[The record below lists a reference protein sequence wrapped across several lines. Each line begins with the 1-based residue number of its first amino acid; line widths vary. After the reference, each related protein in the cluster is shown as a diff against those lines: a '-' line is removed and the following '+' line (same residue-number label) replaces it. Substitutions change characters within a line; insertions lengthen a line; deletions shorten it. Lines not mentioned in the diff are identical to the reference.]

1 MRRVKSI
8 SSVGAFVAL
17 ALACLFAALPVDGYS
32 TSASARTNQ
41 KSQIALA
48 QNELLPP
55 SSYPNAFKP
64 QGRNSRHPGQSF
76 FFGASGSFLSLLT
89 GCIGIPQKNVD
100 ASPTEAAGEEYD
112 LAQSQQQLT
121 VNDNVEVFPKAI
133 DAVTDVEAAA
143 NPKTPRCVM
152 QLAIPGV
159 SRSVAQTY
167 GRGNVGRISVVPGLV
182 TRQGDRGADLI
193 TMIPITHQGHHYT
206 LYYESVFVQE
216 GRAESSLLF
225 TSIDSPP
232 SLPTV
237 DAFDKAVAVW
247 MSQAQ

>member
-1 MRRVKSI
+1 MRRVR
-8 SSVGAFVAL
+8 SSSCVGAFVAL
-17 ALACLFAALPVDGYS
+17 ALACLFAVLPVNAYS

-41 KSQIALA
+41 KSQITLA
-48 QNELLPP
+48 HSELLPA

-64 QGRNSRHPGQSF
+64 QGPGSRHPGQSF
-76 FFGASGSFLSLLT
+76 FFGASASFLPHLT

-100 ASPTEAAGEEYD
+100 ASPTEAAGQEYD

-143 NPKTPRCVM
+143 NPKAPRCVM
-152 QLAIPGV
+152 QLAGPGV

-167 GRGNVGRISVVPGLV
+167 GGNVEKISVVPGLV
-182 TRQGDRGADLI
+182 THQGDHGADLI
-193 TMIPITHQGHHYT
+193 TIIPITHQGRHYT
-206 LYYESVFVQE
+206 LYFESVFVQE
-216 GRAESSLLF
+216 GRSESSLLF

-237 DAFDKAVAVW
+237 DAFAKAVAVW
-247 MSQAQ
+247 MSQAR